1 MRAWDAGRWLLLATL
16 WSLQYIFM
24 RLSVPTFGTGI
35 VADGRAIFSALFL
48 VPWMLFVTR
57 EAIGLRLHWRDHLAV
72 ALVNNVLPFLCF
84 AYAASGMPA
93 SYLAVMN
100 GMVPLWSAV
109 IAAPVL
115 KERLG
120 ARRIARLRARHRR
133 RGADRQPR
141 AGRAQRAHRR
151 SRRSPAWLGAAFW
164 GWAGV
169 VIRQR
174 TGRVPAMSLA
184 TGSILFCALILA
196 PAWAQV
202 PPPST
207 WTPTA
212 VGALIA
218 LGAALQRARLPALL
232 HPGARHRP
240 DAHPHRRPR
249 RAGAG
254 NLLGLAAAGRDG
266 YGADAGWGRAGAGCA
281 RPRDAALSALSG
293 YRSSR
298 VPDDR

>member
-1 MRAWDAGRWLLLATL
+1 VRAWDAGRWLLLATL

-24 RLSVPTFGTGI
+24 RLSVPTFGTFI

-48 VPWMLFVTR
+48 VPWMLLVLR
-57 EAIGLRLHWRDHLAV
+57 QNIGMRLHWRDHLWI
-72 ALVNNVLPFLCF
+72 ALVNNVFPFLCF
-84 AYAASGMPA
+84 AYAASGLPA
-93 SYLAVMN
+93 SYLAVVN

-120 ARRIARLRARHRR
+120 ARRIAGFVLGVAGVALIVNLGPIELNAHTISAAVASMV
-133 RGADRQPR
+133 GAF
-141 AGRAQRAHRR
+141 
-151 SRRSPAWLGAAFW
+151 FW

-196 PAWAQV
+196 PAWTQV

-207 WTPTA
+207 WTPLA
-212 VGALIA
+212 IFGLIA
-218 LGAALQRARLPALL
+218 LGLLCSGVAYLPFFTLIRDIGPTRTLTVGLAVPVLGIFWGWLL
-232 HPGARHRP
+232 LGETVTLPMLL
-240 DAHPHRRPR
+240 
-249 RAGAG
+249 GAG
-254 NLLGLAAAGRDG
+254 LVLLALGLVMRH
-266 YGADAGWGRAGAGCA
+266 
-281 RPRDAALSALSG
+281 
-293 YRSSR
+293 
-298 VPDDR
+298 

>member
-1 MRAWDAGRWLLLATL
+1 VRPYDAGRWLLLATL

-48 VPWMLFVTR
+48 VPWMLLVMR
-57 EAIGLRLHWRDHLAV
+57 QEIGLRAHWRDHLWV
-72 ALVNNVLPFLCF
+72 ALVNNVFPFLCF
-84 AYAASGMPA
+84 AYAATGIPA
-93 SYLAVMN
+93 SYLAVVN

-109 IAAPVL
+109 MAAPLL
-115 KERLG
+115 KEPLG
-120 ARRIARLRARHRR
+120 ARRIAGFVLGVAGVTLIVNLGPIELNAHTISAAIAAMA
-133 RGADRQPR
+133 GAF
-141 AGRAQRAHRR
+141 
-151 SRRSPAWLGAAFW
+151 FW

-184 TGSILFCALILA
+184 TGSILFCMLILA

-212 VGALIA
+212 VGGLIA
-218 LGAALQRARLPALL
+218 VGLLCSGLAYLPFFTLVRDIGPTRTLTVGLAVPILGIFWGWLLLGETVTLPMLLGAGLVLL
-232 HPGARHRP
+232 A
-240 DAHPHRRPR
+240 
-249 RAGAG
+249 
-254 NLLGLAAAGRDG
+254 LGLVMR
-266 YGADAGWGRAGAGCA
+266 R
-281 RPRDAALSALSG
+281 
-293 YRSSR
+293 
-298 VPDDR
+298 